1 MKKLSVLMLFV
12 GVAAFSFGQK
22 IVNTSGDAKVAFLK
36 GQKAINIEYDYSEM
50 GVGKYKTEESYL
62 EEKAAERNKK
72 EAGSGDKWRDSWV
85 GSRDRVYHPKFEEL
99 FNKGMAAK
107 GISGARGMEGAEYT
121 LIVKTTF
128 TEPGFNIGVTK
139 KAASIN
145 VEYIFVETANR
156 DNVLAKFVQNG
167 VPGAQAMGMDFDTST
182 RISESY
188 AKAGKML
195 AGYLAKQLK

>member
-1 MKKLSVLMLFV
+1 MLFV

-50 GVGKYKTEESYL
+50 GVGKYKTEEAYL
-62 EEKAAERNKK
+62 EEKAAERNEK

-85 GSRDRVYHPKFEEL
+85 GSRDRVYHTKFEEL
-99 FNKGMAAK
+99 FNKGVAAK
-107 GISGARGMEGAEYT
+107 GMKGERGIDAEYT

-128 TEPGFNIGVTK
+128 TEPGFNIGITK

-145 VEYIFVETANR
+145 VEYIFVETTNR

-167 VPGAQAMGMDFDTST
+167 VPGAQAMGMDYDTST

-195 AGYLAKQLK
+195 AAFLMKALK

>member
-1 MKKLSVLMLFV
+1 MLFV

-50 GVGKYKTEESYL
+50 GVGKYKTEEAYL

-72 EAGSGDKWRDSWV
+72 EAGSGDKWRESWV

-99 FNKGMAAK
+99 FNKGVAAK
-107 GISGARGMEGAEYT
+107 GMKGERGIDAEYT

-156 DNVLAKFVQNG
+156 DNILAKFVQNG
-167 VPGAQAMGMDFDTST
+167 VPGAQAMGMDYDTST

-195 AGYLAKQLK
+195 AAHLMKALK